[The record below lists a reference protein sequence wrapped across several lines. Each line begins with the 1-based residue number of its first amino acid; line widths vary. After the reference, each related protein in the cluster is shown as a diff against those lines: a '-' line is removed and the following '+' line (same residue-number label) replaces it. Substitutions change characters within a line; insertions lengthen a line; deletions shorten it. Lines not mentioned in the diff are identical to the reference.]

1 MQRVAFRMKLFPG
14 MAVEYKRRH
23 DDIWPEL
30 LALLRRTGVSEYSI
44 FLDESTN
51 DLFGVLQCVNATA
64 LDRLPDDPIVKKW
77 WASMK
82 DVMETNTDNSPISLS
97 LREVFYLT

>member
-1 MQRVAFRMKLFPG
+1 MKLFPG

-30 LALLRRTGVSEYSI
+30 AALLRRTGVSEYSI

-51 DLFGVLQCVNATA
+51 DLFGVLRCVDATV

-77 WASMK
+77 WEAMK
-82 DVMETNTDNSPISLS
+82 DVMETNPDNSPISLS
-97 LREVFYLT
+97 LREVFYLA

>member
-1 MQRVAFRMKLFPG
+1 MKLFPG

-30 LALLRRTGVSEYSI
+30 AALLRRTGVSEYSI

-51 DLFGVLQCVNATA
+51 DLFGVLRCVDATV

-77 WASMK
+77 WEAMK
-82 DVMETNTDNSPISLS
+82 DVMETNPDNSPVSLS

>member
-1 MQRVAFRMKLFPG
+1 MKLFPG

-30 LALLRRTGVSEYSI
+30 AALLRRTGVSEYSI

-51 DLFGVLQCVNATA
+51 DLFGVLRCVDVTA

-77 WASMK
+77 WAAMK
-82 DVMETNTDNSPISLS
+82 DVMETNPDNSPVSLS

>member
-1 MQRVAFRMKLFPG
+1 MKLFPG

-30 LALLRRTGVSEYSI
+30 AALLRRTGVSEYSI

-51 DLFGVLQCVNATA
+51 DLFGVLQCVDATA

-82 DVMETNTDNSPISLS
+82 DVMETNPDNSPVSLS

>member
-1 MQRVAFRMKLFPG
+1 MKLFPG

-30 LALLRRTGVSEYSI
+30 AALLRRTGVSEYSI

-51 DLFGVLQCVNATA
+51 DLFGVLRCLDATV

-77 WASMK
+77 WAAMK
-82 DVMETNTDNSPISLS
+82 DVMETNLDNSPVSLS
-97 LREVFYLT
+97 LREVFYLA

>member
-1 MQRVAFRMKLFPG
+1 MKLFPG

-30 LALLRRTGVSEYSI
+30 AALLRRIGVSEYSI

-51 DLFGVLQCVNATA
+51 DLFGVLRCVDATA

-77 WASMK
+77 WAAMK
-82 DVMETNTDNSPISLS
+82 DVMETNPDNSPVSLS

>member
-1 MQRVAFRMKLFPG
+1 MQRVAFRIKIFTG

-30 LALLRRTGVSEYSI
+30 AALLRRTGVSEYSI

-51 DLFGVLQCVNATA
+51 DLFGVLRCVDANA
-64 LDRLPDDPIVKKW
+64 LNRLPDDPIVKKW

-82 DVMETNTDNSPISLS
+82 DVMETNTDNSPVSLS